1 MTGAWV
7 FVCGPSGA
15 GKDSVL
21 AWTREAL
28 AGRSDVVFA
37 RRLITRPAQ
46 SGSDHDPIE
55 PDDHAFLRD
64 SAALA
69 WHWEAHGFGY
79 GVPMR
84 YARQVAWGRIVVVN
98 GSREHAQ
105 ALAPDPLVRRV
116 LITAPPAHL
125 ADRLRRRG
133 RDEAAAIAARLARNA
148 RVTLDADLVIHND
161 AKVAAA
167 GASLQCFLE
176 ALTHH
181 VHATTA

>member
-1 MTGAWV
+1 M
-7 FVCGPSGA
+7 
-15 GKDSVL
+15 
-21 AWTREAL
+21 
-28 AGRSDVVFA
+28 
-37 RRLITRPAQ
+37 
-46 SGSDHDPIE
+46 
-55 PDDHAFLRD
+55 
-64 SAALA
+64 
-69 WHWEAHGFGY
+69 
-79 GVPMR
+79 
-84 YARQVAWGRIVVVN
+84 
-98 GSREHAQ
+98 
-105 ALAPDPLVRRV
+105 RRV